1 MDNDN
6 KTYKNPIAEQEH
18 REVPLP
24 QDMPENLPDFLKDV
38 NWFGACKPSDFLNF
52 AKPYTPPRYTLQRG
66 ETKFANVGDLHVV
79 TGKPGQG
86 KTGLMKIFEATILS
100 GKYGK
105 TEYALSK
112 ERPNPKVLYIDT
124 EQSEDDTIAF
134 KNSVCT
140 MSGIDYTIQ
149 PDNFFILRLRDVKE
163 VKDRWCKILDA
174 IWQVRPTDIFLDG
187 MLDIVKDYNDQVE
200 CQPVV
205 RSCMMLATYYD
216 ASLWMVLHE
225 NPLVSKLVGTLG
237 SITQRKVTEIF
248 EVIKVKQEDLKPNE
262 KDTSLPSIYFIVNQT
277 KARGKDVSRWYYKY
291 DMMDGWSVPT
301 EFDKPET
308 LLDET
313 GNIKVPAKEKE
324 KEPSPLDDPQ
334 LVKNAVSVIRTDKN
348 VSFSAL
354 RERIRREMKCA
365 SNMAGDYIHAGVR
378 FGFLTLSDNK
388 YTANPEDLFADGTN
402 DLPF

>member
-1 MDNDN
+1 MDNEN

-18 REVPLP
+18 KVV
-24 QDMPENLPDFLKDV
+24 PENLPDFLQGID
-38 NWFGACKPSDFLNF
+38 WFGTCKPSDFLNF

-66 ETKFANVGDLHVV
+66 DVKFANVGDLHVV

-86 KTGLMKIFEATILS
+86 KTGLMKIFEAAILS

-105 TEYALSK
+105 VEYALK
-112 ERPNPKVLYIDT
+112 NERPNPVVLYIDT

-140 MSGIDYTIQ
+140 MAGMDYTIQ
-149 PDNFFILRLRDVKE
+149 PNNFFILRLRDVKE
-163 VKDRWCKILDA
+163 VHDRWCKILDA

-216 ASLWMVLHE
+216 VSLWMVLHE
-225 NPLVSKLVGTLG
+225 NPLVSKLVGVLG

-248 EVIKVKQEDLKPNE
+248 EVLKVKQEDLKPNE

-277 KARGKDVSRWYYKY
+277 KARGKDVSRWFYKY
-291 DMMDGWSVPT
+291 DTMGGWSVPT
-301 EFDKPET
+301 EFDKPES
-308 LLDET
+308 LIDET
-313 GNIKVPAKEKE
+313 GNIKPAKYE
-324 KEPSPLDDPQ
+324 EPDEQTIL
-334 LVKNAVSVIRTDKN
+334 NAVSVIGNETM
-348 VSFSAL
+348 SFTKL
-354 RERIRREMKCA
+354 REAVREKA
-365 SNMAGDYIHAGVR
+365 HVGAPKAKEYIQIACTK
-378 FGFLTLSDNK
+378 GFLTCADNQ
-388 YTANPEDLFADGTN
+388 YTANPTDRFAGPEYEM
-402 DLPF
+402 PF